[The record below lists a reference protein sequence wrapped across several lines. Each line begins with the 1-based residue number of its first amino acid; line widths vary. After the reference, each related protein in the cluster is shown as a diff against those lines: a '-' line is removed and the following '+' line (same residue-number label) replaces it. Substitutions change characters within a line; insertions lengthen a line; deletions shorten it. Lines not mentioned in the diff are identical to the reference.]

1 MSDSPS
7 LFRTVA
13 TWSKA
18 GVGTSIVLETC
29 SPCDD
34 KQKNKGTRIVFDI
47 GATPCFD
54 EAILSSIVIISHGHI
69 DHIGAIFNH
78 ARAHALMKG
87 GKPATYY
94 VPSAL
99 IPTLET
105 ARTAMSNLDGL
116 CFASE
121 EGESATEGGKRN
133 LIKMNLVGVEDG
145 TEIELKQTKRI
156 NGMQ

>member
-1 MSDSPS
+1 MSHSSS

-29 SPCDD
+29 SQCNDA
-34 KQKNKGTRIVFDI
+34 QNKGTRIVFEI

-78 ARAHALMKG
+78 ARAHVLMRG
-87 GKPATYY
+87 GTPATYY

-99 IPTLET
+99 IPTLEN
-105 ARTAMSNLDGL
+105 ARKAISNLDGL
-116 CFASE
+116 SFVSE
-121 EGESATEGGKRN
+121 EEKSTTEGGKRE
-133 LIKMNLVGVEDG
+133 LIKMNIVGVEDG
-145 TEIELKQTKRI
+145 TEIELKQKKRI
-156 NGMQ
+156 NGIQ